1 MGGRAV
7 LTRARESGVE
17 VGHPSTSEGSGAVTK
32 TREREKE
39 SVRERP
45 PVIGAVL
52 F

>member
-1 MGGRAV
+1 M
-7 LTRARESGVE
+7 TRAMESGVE
-17 VGHPSTSEGSGAVTK
+17 AGHPSTSEGSGAVTK
-32 TREREKE
+32 TREKE